1 MHDRMNFPSRKLLVQ
16 EHIPNMLTK
25 LIQWHVLQTIA
36 HCATIIAFFYCQMSK
51 IRYDTFVVVTFIL
64 SMKIGFVLVTFI
76 LSMKIGCLITLQAL
90 KLLTFLTWIEQVDYL
105 LVKCQLTNNIITYI
119 ENNDANFNPYYC
131 LLL

>member
-1 MHDRMNFPSRKLLVQ
+1 MVGGSCDATMHDRMNFPSRKLLVQ

-64 SMKIGFVLVTFI
+64 SMKIG
-76 LSMKIGCLITLQAL
+76 CLITLQAL

>member
-64 SMKIGFVLVTFI
+64 SMKIG
-76 LSMKIGCLITLQAL
+76 CLITLQAL